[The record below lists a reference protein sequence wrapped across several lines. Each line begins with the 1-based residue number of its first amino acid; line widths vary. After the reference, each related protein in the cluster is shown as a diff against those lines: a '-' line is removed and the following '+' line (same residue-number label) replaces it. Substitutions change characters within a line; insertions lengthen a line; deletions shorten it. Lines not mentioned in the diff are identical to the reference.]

1 MNITPLKQKI
11 LKFINRSHITLQDLS
26 TKRWTISP
34 SELQRAAP
42 AIYLDKDLIKITS
55 VMEDTTLE
63 QEITRI
69 RGGLVEHAATV
80 AYQISDCQ
88 LINGSIYKSAVRYPL
103 IRRKKQFLIDFN
115 HQEEIGE
122 AALASTYYGGIYFGH
137 WLSDDLSL
145 CLAAQTLATPVIA
158 ARTAYGHEAGYSQ
171 LSNIHPVAIS
181 TAIFNKLFILDDF
194 GQNKFKLE
202 RYQKIRQSLSL
213 IPARN
218 HGGKIFIR
226 RGHHG
231 VTRILINEPEI
242 LKLLISQGFKILD
255 PEKSTATEIVATLQ
269 GAHMVVGLEGSHLLH
284 SIYTMAENGGL
295 CVLQPP
301 YRFNN
306 VIKNYTDCLGIRY
319 GFVIGDITENGFSIN
334 PAHLFAVLEKIDNV
348 L

>member
-11 LKFINRSHITLQDLS
+11 LKTINRSHTRLQDLS
-26 TKRWTISP
+26 VKRWTISP
-34 SELQRAAP
+34 SEQKRAAP
-42 AIYLDKDLIKITS
+42 AIFLDTDLTKITAA
-55 VMEDTTLE
+55 MEDTTLE

-88 LINGSIYKSAVRYPL
+88 LINGSIYKGAVRHPL
-103 IRRKKQFLIDFN
+103 IRQKKQILIDFK
-115 HQEEIGE
+115 HQEEIDE
-122 AALASTYYGGIYFGH
+122 AALASTYYGSIYFGH

-202 RYQKIRQSLSL
+202 RYQKIRQNLSL
-213 IPARN
+213 ITARN
-218 HGGKIFIR
+218 RSGKIFIR
-226 RGHHG
+226 RGQQG
-231 VTRILINEPEI
+231 VTRILSNAAEI
-242 LKLLISQGFKILD
+242 ENLLILQGFKILD
-255 PEKSTATEIVATLQ
+255 PEQTTATEIVATLQ
-269 GAHMVVGLEGSHLLH
+269 GAQLVVGLEGSHLLH

-306 VIKNYTDCLGIRY
+306 VLKNYADCLGIRY
-319 GFVIGDITENGFSIN
+319 GFVIGDTTKNGFSIN
-334 PAHLFAVLEKIDNV
+334 PSQLLAVLEKIDRV